1 MLPHSLG
8 PPCRVHGLFARHHCA
23 GHEDSLPRNDVHC
36 GVPYSNEVRSHR
48 PCHSA
53 APFLTPV
60 RNSVRSTNVYEEK
73 SLGIFEEEED
83 EDEAMEDIE
92 NEAAYPKSDGRV
104 AIWGRYLGRHVRH
117 QLSYGMS
124 PTVFSDGE

>member
-1 MLPHSLG
+1 MKILYLVMMYIAAYPIAM
-8 PPCRVHGLFARHHCA
+8 RCA
-23 GHEDSLPRNDVHC
+23 VIVLLLLCDT
-36 GVPYSNEVRSHR
+36 
-48 PCHSA
+48 
-53 APFLTPV
+53 FLTPV

-124 PTVFSDGE
+124 PTIFSDGE